1 MRCRIRIK
9 GHLDLSWQEWL
20 EGLELVHDVT
30 GTTVLRGTL
39 RDQAALY
46 GVLLKIHRLNV
57 RLLSLDTIEALQD
70 EFPFY
75 WTVRMEGKE
84 HIMATSDLEK
94 LIEDWA
100 LAWSS
105 PNTQE
110 KLVSLFTDDC
120 VYEDLPLG
128 VLTHGKTEL
137 EQFYH
142 MTRGAFPDFKIA
154 LTSHFVAGNR
164 AGAEWVMTGTH
175 QGDLPG
181 LPATNKQ
188 VSIRGASAFE
198 LQNNKVRRCSDY
210 FDMATALR
218 QLGFLSAS

>member
-9 GHLDLSWQEWL
+9 GHLDPSWQEWL
-20 EGLELVHDVT
+20 EGLELVHDES

-57 RLLSLDTIEALQD
+57 PLLSLETIEALQD

-84 HIMATSDLEK
+84 YIMATSDLEK

-120 VYEDLPLG
+120 LYEDLPLG
-128 VLTHGKTEL
+128 VVTHGKTEL

-154 LTSHFVAGNR
+154 LMSHFVAGNQ

-175 QGDLPG
+175 KGDLPG
-181 LPATNKQ
+181 LPATYKQ

-198 LQNNKVRRCSDY
+198 LQNNKVKRCSDY
-210 FDMATALR
+210 FDMAAALR
-218 QLGFLSAS
+218 QLGFLPAS

>member
-1 MRCRIRIK
+1 
-9 GHLDLSWQEWL
+9 
-20 EGLELVHDVT
+20 
-30 GTTVLRGTL
+30 
-39 RDQAALY
+39 
-46 GVLLKIHRLNV
+46 
-57 RLLSLDTIEALQD
+57 
-70 EFPFY
+70 
-75 WTVRMEGKE
+75 
-84 HIMATSDLEK
+84 MATTDLEK

-105 PNTQE
+105 PNTPE

-128 VLTHGKTEL
+128 VVAHGKTEL

-142 MTRGAFPDFKIA
+142 LTRSGFPDFKIE

-175 QGDLPG
+175 KGDLPG

-198 LQNNKVRRCSDY
+198 LQNNKVKRCSDY
-210 FDMATALR
+210 FDMAAALR
-218 QLGFLSAS
+218 QLGFLPAS